1 MNFSNKLSINYIVNN
16 KTHKNIYVYGMYISY
31 FLFFAAFTGVI
42 AISPQYLSL
51 LNDFIIYYISLFLII
66 RFNPWT
72 SKYIKHTKENTEY
85 ERGIAYSAGIFLLLT
100 TGAVK
105 IAKKYT
111 KNHIIDPVINTT
123 NNIHLFSNE

>member
-1 MNFSNKLSINYIVNN
+1 M
-16 KTHKNIYVYGMYISY
+16 YGMYLSY

-72 SKYIKHTKENTEY
+72 SKYIKHTRENTEY
-85 ERGIAYSAGIFLLLT
+85 ERKIAYSAGIFLLLT

-111 KNHIIDPVINTT
+111 KDNIINPVVSSTKK
-123 NNIHLFSNE
+123 IHLFTN